1 MSSAPPGRYQSR
13 LFNFL
18 NRQSQRLTDQCNR
31 AVRHLKVAAVW
42 GAQIL
47 LYPVYMLVQAGL
59 SAGRQLSSAAQA
71 GWPQLNTSTQS
82 QQQETPPTADTPIQR
97 VLSEVQRLDFQVE
110 KFPEVLKVGRLK
122 VKSYENN
129 LQPLT
134 ASKLQ
139 ISKLQPSTASKLQPA
154 TPTHLSKTAAQSSDE
169 RWMIQGMASLLA
181 TRTLV
186 LVTVQNQILDI
197 LKI

>member
-59 SAGRQLSSAAQA
+59 SVGRQLSSAAQA
-71 GWPQLNTSTQS
+71 GLPQLNTSNQS
-82 QQQETPPTADTPIQR
+82 QQHETPPTADTPIQR
-97 VLSEVQRLDFQVE
+97 VLSVVQGLEFQVDKLSE
-110 KFPEVLKVGRLK
+110 ALKVGGLK
-122 VKSYENN
+122 VETLEDNR
-129 LQPLT
+129 LVFT
-134 ASKLQ
+134 ASNVEL
-139 ISKLQPSTASKLQPA
+139 SKLQPSTPSNLQPS
-154 TPTHLSKTAAQSSDE
+154 TPSNLQPSTPSNLQPSTPSNLQPSTPS
-169 RWMIQGMASLLA
+169 
-181 TRTLV
+181 
-186 LVTVQNQILDI
+186 
-197 LKI
+197 